1 MNHVNEIK
9 RSVTP
14 SRNLDHFEIPRKRTK
29 LPGDS
34 HKKKIRVLV
43 EIFKGSPKRNQSLIL

>member
-1 MNHVNEIK
+1 MNHANDIK
-9 RSVTP
+9 RSFTP

-43 EIFKGSPKRNQSLIL
+43 EMFKGSPKRNQSLIL